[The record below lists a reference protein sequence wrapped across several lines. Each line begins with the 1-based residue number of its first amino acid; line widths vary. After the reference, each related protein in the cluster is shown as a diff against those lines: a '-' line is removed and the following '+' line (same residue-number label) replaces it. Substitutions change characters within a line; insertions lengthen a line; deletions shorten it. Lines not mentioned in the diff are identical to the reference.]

1 MKRASMVTKST
12 KKTTTK
18 KPATRK
24 AKVAPAKAKASAPAQ
39 QRTVREC
46 INESEVLRFHMQI
59 ITVLS
64 VLVCVLVA
72 ALVYTLTR

>member
-1 MKRASMVTKST
+1 MATKST

-18 KPATRK
+18 KSASKKPAVAK
-24 AKVAPAKAKASAPAQ
+24 AAAPAR
-39 QRTVREC
+39 QRSVREC
-46 INESEVLRFHMQI
+46 INESDVLCFHMKI

-72 ALVYTLTR
+72 ALVYTLTRK